1 MITSTVM
8 SGIRLLML
16 TEEEVVTCQKSARK
30 DGQLRDEKDDFVA
43 QAAVAQNNSTTGCG
57 SLRQAVDGYGEGL
70 GTLWFGSGS
79 PSVVQRWSGGRAMEK
94 DWGRGVMYHKKMD
107 ECEGRDLGGRMDAL
121 FTLWLYT
128 GHSMAVLGTATV
140 LDAKSRRLPT
150 EGRQGRLL
158 VAKRG
163 RWALVEEAKGRAKFR
178 SVWTGGRTSKL
189 GLKMG
194 GNRWPIKYDE
204 ALRRYQPSRRVGR
217 IG

>member
-94 DWGRGVMYHKKMD
+94 DWGRGLMYHKKMD
-107 ECEGRDLGGRMDAL
+107 ECEGRISEEGWMRSSVFGCTQGTLWRCWVRRRYSMRNLGGYPQKADRGGY
-121 FTLWLYT
+121 WL
-128 GHSMAVLGTATV
+128 
-140 LDAKSRRLPT
+140 RR
-150 EGRQGRLL
+150 EGG
-158 VAKRG
+158 G
-163 RWALVEEAKGRAKFR
+163 RWWRRQKAVQSFDRCGRAGER
-178 SVWTGGRTSKL
+178 QSW
-189 GLKMG
+189 
-194 GNRWPIKYDE
+194 
-204 ALRRYQPSRRVGR
+204 A
-217 IG
+217 